1 MLAFLPFNGFLF
13 SPFFMP
19 TGAIKKKTDKGF
31 GFISVEGSP
40 DVFFHSSACV
50 EVSYDQL
57 NEGDAVQFEM
67 GQGPKGP
74 KAENV
79 RRA

>member
-1 MLAFLPFNGFLF
+1 MA
-13 SPFFMP
+13 
-19 TGAIKKKTDKGF
+19 TGQIKTKTEKGF

-40 DVFFHSSACV
+40 DVFFHLSACNGQFDALQV
-50 EVSYDQL
+50 GQTVSFD
-57 NEGDAVQFEM
+57 M

-79 RRA
+79 MAA